1 MMWIVTRTIGGFNMN
16 DLCMTCS
23 YCYYSYGTYLCE
35 YEGDDK
41 VPDEYY
47 EDEEVYHCELYVEYQ
62 EENI

>member
-1 MMWIVTRTIGGFNMN
+1 MN